1 MTAPSQPPA
10 VRHVSRRAI
19 LAACF
24 GGLAAAACGAGP
36 TLSPATEVAKVSL
49 PQVAGAVRQA
59 ADFPLAMYQGERE
72 VGGATVSL
80 RELLG
85 QGKPVVLNFWSGNCP
100 PCRVE
105 MPDFERAYRELRGR
119 ILFVGVDVGPY
130 VRLGSVDDGRRLV
143 QELGITYPVGTTSEA
158 AVVPAYRVLGMP
170 TTAFITPAG
179 RIVRQWTG
187 ILDYSALLRLVDELM
202 AASQP

>member
-1 MTAPSQPPA
+1 
-10 VRHVSRRAI
+10 
-19 LAACF
+19 
-24 GGLAAAACGAGP
+24 
-36 TLSPATEVAKVSL
+36 
-49 PQVAGAVRQA
+49 
-59 ADFPLAMYQGERE
+59 MYQGERE

-158 AVVPAYRVLGMP
+158 AVIPAYRVLGMP